1 MVVLLCSFS
10 SINSIRL
17 CSIDLLDKNG
27 YIFTRNQNIY
37 HIKISWKCA
46 TWLFFVKKNLVQK
59 HIICVILQIG
69 INTRFFY
76 PISISCAPLWCSSII
91 SITFFK
97 SAIFSVIGRLNRVI
111 VKSDIQSSR
120 FYVQIGIVP
129 IHSLTE
135 WNLRQVLIKVIQIY
149 PFFLFSYASFSQM
162 QKLMQLQY
170 HSMSK

>member
-1 MVVLLCSFS
+1 MQPSYFL
-10 SINSIRL
+10 I
-17 CSIDLLDKNG
+17 
-27 YIFTRNQNIY
+27 
-37 HIKISWKCA
+37 
-46 TWLFFVKKNLVQK
+46 KKNLVQK

-135 WNLRQVLIKVIQIY
+135 WNLRQVLIKVIPIY
-149 PFFLFSYASFSQM
+149 PFFSLFLRIFQPNAKTYATSVSLDVKVSISNVM
-162 QKLMQLQY
+162 RATSSICRVVNVYL
-170 HSMSK
+170 